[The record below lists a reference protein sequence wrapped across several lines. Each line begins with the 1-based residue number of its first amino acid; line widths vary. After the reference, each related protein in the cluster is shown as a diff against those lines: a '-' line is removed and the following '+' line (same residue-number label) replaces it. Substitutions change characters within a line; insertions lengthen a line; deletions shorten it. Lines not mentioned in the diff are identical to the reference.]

1 VTRHSA
7 LQQAADSADVIPGSA
22 RGGVLCLNHGIMVGG
37 SNIAFFRGIAT
48 KADGEITG
56 TVQASR
62 FNDDAQLDSL
72 WSGSPRDF
80 TMTFRGRQEGD
91 TIAGRFERLDRPER
105 SFDVVMTY
113 RGSAP

>member
-1 VTRHSA
+1 
-7 LQQAADSADVIPGSA
+7 
-22 RGGVLCLNHGIMVGG
+22 MVGG